1 MWVLQDDLDS
11 KIIQMLQKDAKLT
24 YEQIGEALNRSP
36 STIRDRIKRMEDD
49 RVILGYSAIVDE
61 ARMGIGAD
69 AYVSADIDP
78 KATTQA
84 VTALMSIKN
93 VSEILHL
100 TGERRVLMRVRAG
113 SNREL
118 MEILDKKIKPL
129 GFTNLEISM
138 VLGTVLRYP
147 GV

>member
-1 MWVLQDDLDS
+1 M
-11 KIIQMLQKDAKLT
+11 IIQMLQKDAKLT
-24 YEQIGEALNRSP
+24 YEQIGEALKRSP

-78 KATTQA
+78 SATKQA
-84 VTALMSIKN
+84 VAALMSIKN

-100 TGERRVLMRVRAG
+100 TGEKRVLMRIRAG

-118 MEILDKKIKPL
+118 VEIIDRKIKPL
-129 GFTNLEISM
+129 GFTNLDISM